1 MSPSSAI
8 RRATASACVVA
19 VTSTGCAFHGLN
31 SLPLPGAVGR
41 GPHAQIFH
49 IEFANVATLEA
60 NSPVLMSD
68 VVVGSISKITVEN
81 WHADVDIAVK
91 PDVVVPANGVASV
104 GQTSLLGSLHLAI
117 DPPIGQQAEGRLQPG
132 ATIGLNDTST
142 YPSTEQTLSSL
153 SAVVN
158 GGGLGQFTDIIKTF
172 NVVLAGRQ
180 PQIRELLTRLDN
192 FVGVLQE
199 QQANIV
205 ASVRE
210 LNRFAG
216 TLAGNHDVVDR
227 ALKRIPAAISIL
239 IRQRPRLTAALEKL
253 GSFSKTT
260 TALVRDTKG
269 DLVRDLTNL
278 EPTIRSLA
286 DVGPD
291 LVGAAVAAATLPYT
305 QNVIDR
311 GVRGDY
317 MNLFATFDISI
328 PRLKRSLFLG
338 SRWGQEDDPEPP
350 APGDP
355 YYLRYGYAPLPAEV
369 ADHLP
374 DGFTVVPPAP
384 LPAGAPTTVPAVG
397 TPKLAESSA
406 PQHFSQSSPPGVLP
420 ADLAP
425 LDQGGR

>member
-1 MSPSSAI
+1 
-8 RRATASACVVA
+8 
-19 VTSTGCAFHGLN
+19 
-31 SLPLPGAVGR
+31 
-41 GPHAQIFH
+41 
-49 IEFANVATLEA
+49 
-60 NSPVLMSD
+60 MSD

-117 DPPIGQQAEGRLQPG
+117 DPPIGQQAEGRTPAGCNHRTQRHLDVPLYG
-132 ATIGLNDTST
+132 TDVVV
-142 YPSTEQTLSSL
+142 
-153 SAVVN
+153 AV
-158 GGGLGQFTDIIKTF
+158 GRRQRGGLGQFTDIIKTF

-216 TLAGNHDVVDR
+216 TLAVNHDVVDR

-253 GSFSKTT
+253 GSFSR
-260 TALVRDTKG
+260 ARRPRWSVHTKG

-355 YYLRYGYAPLPAEV
+355 HHLRYGYAPLPAEV

-374 DGFTVVPPAP
+374 DGFTASPAP

-397 TPKLAESSA
+397 TPKLGGIVSA
-406 PQHFSQSSPPGVLP
+406 AALFPISPPGVLP

-425 LDQGGR
+425 LDQADADAQSSCAHPAHHFQHRLGYRHPCHNLGVHARNPPCWALAA